1 MFFCSKLNFTHQLSL
16 AVGLISLMANP
27 EPLRRPDVQVQT
39 VLAQVRVG
47 VPHLLPFEAGEV
59 FVLLLIATVGELG
72 GVDEVVRPATDRDGF
87 FEPGIKNRAHPS

>member
-27 EPLRRPDVQVQT
+27 EPLRRPDVQIQT

-59 FVLLLIATVGELG
+59 FVLLLIATVRKLG